1 MFINF
6 NNLYCMFHL
15 DSITFWNYLHSFR
28 NNLEQNF
35 LISWDFLL
43 PHLSFFQIF
52 LFIVSLAPVL
62 SFTLTKDSKNLA
74 QSPIFYL
81 HPLKLNHI
89 LLLPSIYSFYGIMV
103 LRILD
108 WSQLILK
115 ILPLPIIFCRF
126 YSMKYLNYYEK

>member
-1 MFINF
+1 
-6 NNLYCMFHL
+6 
-15 DSITFWNYLHSFR
+15 
-28 NNLEQNF
+28 
-35 LISWDFLL
+35 
-43 PHLSFFQIF
+43 
-52 LFIVSLAPVL
+52 
-62 SFTLTKDSKNLA
+62 LA

-81 HPLKLNHI
+81 HPLKLNRI